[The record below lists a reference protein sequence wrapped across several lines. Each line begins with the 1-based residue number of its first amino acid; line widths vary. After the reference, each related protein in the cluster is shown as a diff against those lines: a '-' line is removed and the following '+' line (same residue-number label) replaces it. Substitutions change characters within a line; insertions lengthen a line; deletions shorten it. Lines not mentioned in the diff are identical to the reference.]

1 MKNKITFIAFLSILI
16 FLSSLLNAEEMES
29 KFTSSYTSI
38 DEKDCLTLDSDDLG
52 SIQECE
58 SFSDITVKV
67 VEGDIR
73 QSIIL
78 TRNFKEYIL
87 NFQSTITSSFSTL
100 ASKIEWRHERDNM
113 KNLKGMIVRLEV
125 NDNEEDLDATTSLLL
140 VSKITTDQICIIGK
154 ILPQDKQNEVARKML
169 DNSDDIPCLRKSNK
183 H

>member
-1 MKNKITFIAFLSILI
+1 MKNKITFIVFFTMLALF
-16 FLSSLLNAEEMES
+16 FSLLNAEEIDS

-58 SFSDITVKV
+58 SFSDIRVKV

-78 TRNFKEYIL
+78 TRNSKEYIL
-87 NFQSTITSSFSTL
+87 NFQSTVSPSFSTL
-100 ASKIEWRHERDNM
+100 ASKIEWRHESGNM
-113 KNLKGMIVRLEV
+113 KSLKGMIVRLEV
-125 NDNEEDLDATTSLLL
+125 SNNEENLEATTSFLV
-140 VSKITTDQICIIGK
+140 VSKITSDEICVIGK

-169 DNSDDIPCLRKSNK
+169 DNSENLPCLKKSK
-183 H
+183 